1 MRAFV
6 FMGLPHAPIP
16 SPAKAE
22 NSHTCQT
29 HVSGQEK
36 MTSYQGQKHR
46 KQAHDFLLNVFL
58 LTITFTVGVIE
69 F

>member
-1 MRAFV
+1 
-6 FMGLPHAPIP
+6 MGLPHAPIP
-16 SPAKAE
+16 SPAQAE

-36 MTSYQGQKHR
+36 MTSYQGQFRSTESKLMI
-46 KQAHDFLLNVFL
+46 FLLMFFL